1 MWRVLKVNTSRGGM
15 KRLMEEVAAQHAKTV
30 HYSASIGIRV
40 GGENSKVTKDTG
52 FCLVALQSFFGKKRV
67 KEEADCAKRRV
78 QEVTGWNDPVEGKA
92 KGAGPSNQ

>member
-1 MWRVLKVNTSRGGM
+1 M
-15 KRLMEEVAAQHAKTV
+15 KRLMEESTARHVETI
-30 HYSASIGIRV
+30 HYLSSVGIRV
-40 GGENSKVTKDTG
+40 VGENTKTAIDVG
-52 FCLVALQSFFGKKRV
+52 SWSVVLQSFFGKKRV